1 MHSHILLL
9 VCLVPLFAIG
19 LVILAVA
26 VATASAEIRHRRY
39 LAGGIDLV
47 DADMTQEQFG
57 QYLMSYFEHSGD
69 AVSIVSQSDTGLTFI
84 ANGNSEQ
91 RFIFAKRSRNG
102 VPDEEIGHA
111 LDSARALQVKE
122 VIIVTDSVLSQKMD
136 EQAKADGITVWDREK
151 LIPVMGKANA
161 RQFALSAIENHPV

>member
-136 EQAKADGITVWDREK
+136 EQARADGITVWDREK